1 MVTYFS
7 SNFVLHA
14 QSQVVNEGQVLCFI
28 EQLGGEV
35 PIEVLSIL
43 FIWKCETDYYFIYF
57 LFDIYIWLCFIF
69 LYYNTSLRCVPWFC
83 SLMSLGRLLRY
94 WGKMEV
100 SSELIMSFIRKLYIL
115 FLHNMDNA
123 WSIW

>member
-1 MVTYFS
+1 MVTYFF

-43 FIWKCETDYYFIYF
+43 FI
-57 LFDIYIWLCFIF
+57 
-69 LYYNTSLRCVPWFC
+69 
-83 SLMSLGRLLRY
+83 
-94 WGKMEV
+94 
-100 SSELIMSFIRKLYIL
+100 
-115 FLHNMDNA
+115 
-123 WSIW
+123 